1 MRRADGRPRVTLFQ
15 PYWDFWE
22 AAVPFDLRAD
32 RDRLAA
38 EVRSRLDVDW
48 VKQEQAECVLVLET
62 MASPPAW
69 TLAELGDLPLVVWAA
84 HRHARV
90 EESFDHTA
98 ITTEGSVSRIF
109 AGMGSADFHSRAGSS
124 SIRAT
129 EAKCSRGAR
138 RSFATLRRLGGPT
151 EFTPSP
157 LPLA

>member
-84 HRHARV
+84 HRRTFMQKC
-90 EESFDHTA
+90 STA
-98 ITTEGSVSRIF
+98 AVVR
-109 AGMGSADFHSRAGSS
+109 SRATPTT
-124 SIRAT
+124 AH
-129 EAKCSRGAR
+129 ER
-138 RSFATLRRLGGPT
+138 RSSAIYG
-151 EFTPSP
+151 
-157 LPLA
+157 